1 MFSRPTEYA
10 IRAMIFMAAQPTGK
24 LSGAREI
31 AAREQIPA
39 AFLWKILHALA
50 RKRLIRSF
58 KGVRGG
64 YELARPARRI
74 SLTHVILAMES
85 PRALQRCLLG
95 FSDCRSKPCP
105 LHALEKQLK
114 STLRTLTFA
123 DLVSIPARA
132 PGQAASRKPRKSA
145 V

>member
-1 MFSRPTEYA
+1 MT
-10 IRAMIFMAAQPTGK
+10 FMAAQPTGK

-31 AAREQIPA
+31 AAREHIPA

-50 RKRLIRSF
+50 RKKLIRSF

-85 PRALQRCLLG
+85 PKALQRCLLG
-95 FSDCRSKPCP
+95 FPECGARKPCP
-105 LHALEKQLK
+105 LYPLEQKLK
-114 STLRTLTFA
+114 STLRTMTFA
-123 DLVSIPARA
+123 DVVRSPDRG
-132 PGQAASRKPRKSA
+132 PNQAASRKPRKSA